1 MRILFLTKL
10 LLLVLLFGSGANAQ
24 LSLYSFS
31 TVSGT
36 FTPLTGAT
44 TFSSSSGADSYASP
58 VTGIGFT
65 FNFDGVNY
73 TQFSATS
80 NGWIR
85 LGSTAASAFTTTPI
99 STAASGPAISFFSRD
114 GRSGASGI
122 SYLTSGSVGSRV
134 LTIEYLAY
142 QPQYNSA
149 TNTLNVQVKL
159 YEGTNVIEIVYGT
172 SARANAYTGQVG
184 IVSTA
189 TTNFSNRTSTT
200 DWSAS
205 TAGGSNTATMSWS
218 STVGPASGLTY
229 RWNPPSCYVPTSL
242 VNSPTSSTTANHSW
256 TAPSVVPSSGYEW
269 AVTTSATPP
278 ASGTASSGVS
288 VSSTGLTPNT
298 VYYLHVRSN
307 CGGSDFSAW
316 ATSTFTTPCDPF
328 SLPYF
333 NGFETGYTHNTT
345 VGSCLTQATVA
356 GAETWMAN
364 NTLTDYNRT
373 PRTGS
378 WNAFLRWS
386 NTDWLFIP
394 VTVTS
399 TASHTVSLYAR
410 QDGAT
415 GTNANIQ
422 VSYGTANNAGA
433 MTNTIVAATNIVNG
447 NYQLITG
454 TFTPASTGVY
464 YVGIRGLINSNPFYI
479 SIDDI
484 TIELTPSCIAPVT
497 LNNTV
502 TSLTTTNHSWT
513 APSPAPSS
521 GYEWAVTTSATPP
534 ASGTSTTGLTASS
547 TGLTA
552 NTTYYLHVR
561 SNCGGSGFSS
571 WTTSSFFTGYCVPS
585 GSTTYYLTNV
595 VTSGGVTNFSNP
607 TTTGGY
613 NNYSSSISCSNY
625 IGSPTT
631 ITLSTNTGTHYFFCW
646 IDWNND
652 LDFADANESIFA
664 TSSFT
669 AGHTGTINIPAGT
682 PNGSYRLRVA
692 NTWSVATLSPCGP
705 AANGEY
711 EDYTFT
717 VVSPPTCFI
726 PTGLTANVVSLSAA
740 NISWSAPTSGTAPSG
755 YEYIVQLAAT
765 AAPSNSAPAGT
776 GTANATTSVSGVSL
790 PTNSNWS
797 LYVRSDCGS
806 GSFSNWAGPF
816 NFSNIPGNTCA
827 LPIIVNSYP
836 YTDNNTT
843 CGKVNDYGTQCSGS
857 YGGGEDAVYEIQIA
871 TPGLYQIA
879 ITGTTTYI
887 GWFLKNGT
895 SCATGSSCLANAV
908 SGSSTTAT
916 GTYNFTAAGTYYLII
931 DHWPAPNCGTY
942 NLQITQLVPPTCV
955 ASQTATPDP
964 ACANY
969 DVVLAWPA
977 VAGATGYRITMGT
990 TSGGTQVANN
1000 QNIGNV
1006 TTINLTNPQL
1016 NTTYYWTVIPYNAAG
1031 NASSCMEYSF
1041 TTGATACLCIP
1052 TYTDGK
1058 TDGDLISNVSI
1069 LGTTLSNNT
1078 GTAEVNPAYTYF
1090 TGQPN
1095 YTADLQAGTS
1105 YQVQVSVGSYGS
1117 QNMAAWIDFNNDN
1130 IFQTTER
1137 IGFTSSAIAAN
1148 GTATFTISLPCNPVP
1163 GIKRMRIRDVFSV
1176 AGNAIDPCA
1185 NYGYGET
1192 EDYDVNVLPPPPCPS
1207 ITGLVAS
1214 AITFNSAT
1222 VNWNIGCAETQWNL
1236 HVSTSATPPTGTP
1249 SNPGLTTNS
1258 QNLTGL
1264 LQNTLYYVHVRP
1276 VCGPGNL
1283 GAWTTISFTTAYAPP
1298 VNDMICGAKE
1308 IKPNAGATTSLNT
1321 YGFFSGMSCFNQTDI
1336 NNAASATGVN
1346 EASCGGANGKSVWYK
1361 FTTPACAISGTVPF
1375 QIEFTT
1381 DNGGTTVDTKMALF
1395 SSSDGSCTGTMTQLA
1410 CNDDATSAITT
1421 CGGTATNR
1429 SVILTTT
1436 LAPNTTYYL
1445 VVDEYGGN
1453 DNGTYEVSGRALIPA
1468 HTATVTG
1475 GNSINISTADR
1486 GAALNTYYVRLQG
1499 TTGHTI
1505 TNTTA
1510 LNVTAQAVN
1519 GNTYLSQVL
1528 YRCVN
1533 TASQYYL
1540 SPVVTTVVP
1549 ANAACSPV
1557 TTLSCSNSGSTY
1569 TLTWPSISGLYT
1581 GTSGQLTGYTVGY
1594 RVIGSTGY
1602 SYNSNVAVNCS
1613 GGICTIEIPNL
1624 TNPLG
1629 YEFWIGT
1636 RCSATSVLQ
1645 SNITTCDGGR
1655 PMNGDQTGDTFTFTN
1670 TSSETQY
1677 VDVKLSDNWNNFG
1690 LELNELENYYI
1701 YINENQEIV
1710 AQKVGKESSVEEMFD
1725 FELVPNPT
1733 TSVTTLVVKGNPSA
1747 ASYSIYDT
1755 QGRMMSNGHL
1765 NGVSTTIDGQTWSSG
1780 VYLVTV
1786 KSGNKQYTKRLTIAK

>member
-24 LSLYSFS
+24 TVLINPTTSGAFEGASFAADGWTVVNAATNRWQASTNATAGFTGLQCAYISNSASAPFAHTYSVGTAQVSSLYRDVTVPAGETQILLSFKWIGQGEANVDRMRIWLVPTS
-31 TVSGT
+31 N
-36 FTPLTGAT
+36 TPT
-44 TFSSSSGADSYASP
+44 TTQYSSSGTAPTGVVQVGATNYLSQGSWTTANVTLPAAYAG
-58 VTGIGFT
+58 TT
-65 FNFDGVNY
+65 F
-73 TQFSATS
+73 
-80 NGWIR
+80 R
-85 LGSTAASAFTTTPI
+85 LVFQW
-99 STAASGPAISFFSRD
+99 RND
-114 GRSGASGI
+114 
-122 SYLTSGSVGSRV
+122 GSVGTQPPIGLDDVS
-134 LTIEYLAY
+134 LTSSCTGAVT
-142 QPQYNSA
+142 SA
-149 TNTLNVQVKL
+149 ATSITQTSVTLNAATFAGATGYNFRYRTV
-159 YEGTNVIEIVYGT
+159 GSTTWTNAPGNPY
-172 SARANAYTGQVG
+172 
-184 IVSTA
+184 A
-189 TTNFSNRTSTT
+189 TTN
-200 DWSAS
+200 A
-205 TAGGSNTATMSWS
+205 
-218 STVGPASGLTY
+218 PLSGLT
-229 RWNPPSCYVPTSL
+229 
-242 VNSPTSSTTANHSW
+242 AN
-256 TAPSVVPSSGYEW
+256 TNYEFQVSAAGPVCNAW
-269 AVTTSATPP
+269 STSA
-278 ASGTASSGVS
+278 
-288 VSSTGLTPNT
+288 
-298 VYYLHVRSN
+298 
-307 CGGSDFSAW
+307 
-316 ATSTFTTPCDPF
+316 TFTTPCDPF

-345 VGSCLTQATVA
+345 VGSCLTQGSVA
-356 GAETWMAN
+356 GTETWTAN
-364 NTLTDYNRT
+364 NTLTDYNRA

-415 GTNANIQ
+415 GANANIQ
-422 VSYGTANNAGA
+422 VSYGSANNAGA

-464 YVGIRGLINSNPFYI
+464 YVGIRGLINGTPFYI

-484 TIELTPSCIAPVT
+484 TIELTPSCTAPVT
-497 LNNTV
+497 LSNSV
-502 TSLTTTNHSWT
+502 TSLTTANHSWT
-513 APSPAPSS
+513 ASSPVPSS

-613 NNYSSSISCSNY
+613 NNYSSTISCSNY

-669 AGHTGTINIPAGT
+669 EGHTGTINIPAGT

-692 NTWSVATLSPCGP
+692 NTWSAATLSPCGP

-717 VVSPPTCFI
+717 VVSAPTCFI

-827 LPIIVNSYP
+827 LPIVVNSYP

-843 CGKVNDYGTQCSGS
+843 CGKINDYGTQCSGN

-895 SCATGSSCLANAV
+895 SCATGSSCLANAT
-908 SGSSTTAT
+908 SGSGTTAT

-1000 QNIGNV
+1000 VDLGNV
-1006 TTINLTNPQL
+1006 TSTSLTNPSL
-1016 NTTYYWTVIPYNAAG
+1016 NTTYFWTIVPYNAAG

-1163 GIKRMRIRDVFSV
+1163 GIKRLRIRDVFNV

-1214 AITFNSAT
+1214 AVTFNSAT

-1283 GAWTTISFTTAYAPP
+1283 GAWTTVSFTTAYAPP

-1321 YGFFSGMSCFNQTDI
+1321 YGFFSGMTCFNQTDI
-1336 NNAASATGVN
+1336 NNAATATGVN

-1395 SSSDGSCTGTMTQLA
+1395 SSSDGTCTGTMTQLA
-1410 CNDDATSAITT
+1410 CNDDATSTITT
-1421 CGGTATNR
+1421 CGGTASNR

-1445 VVDEYGGN
+1445 VVDEYEGDN
-1453 DNGTYEVSGRALIPA
+1453 NGTYEVSGRALIPA

-1475 GNSINISTADR
+1475 SNLLNITTADR
-1486 GAALNTYYVRLQG
+1486 GAVLNTYYVRLQG

-1510 LNVTAQAVN
+1510 LNLTPQVVN
-1519 GNTYLSQVL
+1519 GNTYLTQIM
-1528 YRCVN
+1528 YRC
-1533 TASQYYL
+1533 ASGNAAQFYY
-1540 SPVVTTVVP
+1540 SPVVTTAVP

-1557 TTLSCSNSGSTY
+1557 TTLSCSNTGSTY

-1710 AQKVGKESSVEEMFD
+1710 AQKVGKDNTAEEMFD